1 MNGKIIA
8 AVIAAIVVIAAVG
21 IGVSMMGGENKI
33 GVVYNGNGGTTSDG
47 ETEYLLTSNTVTDN
61 RFTRDGY
68 LFSGTWNTAADG
80 SGTSYAKGD
89 SISYPSNGHVTL
101 YAQWTENSG
110 YSITSFS
117 TVNQTLDLAGMS
129 FTFNG
134 HAQSSYG
141 TYKVSGTTIFIA
153 YISGMSDIT
162 WDSENSRF
170 TFTYNGSTYAAWF
183 TFSGGYSNMIGYVS
197 SDGYACVGI
206 TVTGDISVVAHTAK
220 L

>member
-33 GVVYNGNGGTTSDG
+33 GVVYNGNGGTTSSG
-47 ETEYLLTSNTVTDN
+47 ESEYLLTSNTVTDN

-68 LFSGTWNTAADG
+68 LYSGWNTAADG
-80 SGTSYAKGD
+80 SGTSYSTGD
-89 SISYPSNGHVTL
+89 SIEYPSNGHVTL

-117 TVNQTLDLAGMS
+117 TVSGTFDLAGMS

-141 TYKVSGTTIFIA
+141 TYKVSGTTVFIA
-153 YISGMSDIT
+153 YINGMSNIV
-162 WDSENSRF
+162 WDEANSRF
-170 TFTYNGSTYAAWF
+170 TFTYNGSEYAAWF
-183 TFSGGYSNMIGYVS
+183 TFSGGYSDMIGYIS
-197 SDGYACVGI
+197 PAGYACVGI